1 MSVFLRF
8 RTNIAALDF
17 YQTFNG
23 AAYNSLEPDSLCHAV
38 WVSGVEKGDDGLPP
52 TGHTELPTCPGT
64 VDLLC
69 LFYLPYQHLF
79 GAIHLEQFA
88 WSGWTRVWTES

>member
-1 MSVFLRF
+1 MDLSCFPRF

-38 WVSGVEKGDDGLPP
+38 WVSGVEKADDGIPP
-52 TGHTELPTCPGT
+52 VGHTELPTCPGT
-64 VDLLC
+64 TVQSTNLLQLLANVSSVC
-69 LFYLPYQHLF
+69 VLLASLL
-79 GAIHLEQFA
+79 GAH
-88 WSGWTRVWTES
+88 G